1 MYRTGLNGRSMAGG
15 WRGHHANIPSY
26 ARIAQGRPANLPRPQ
41 ILLVT
46 ARASLPSPAPCPG
59 AHRLRSSVD
68 RGVCSSALRG
78 ANARFAKCF
87 PPAGLSVLVAREAEA
102 RKKSRVQCVVLA
114 FGLGGRALTRRVT
127 TRRSPPESSLFP
139 FSFVY
144 GIHPRSAGPRDSV
157 AQWIE
162 ASRRAPSRALARDDK
177 RLTRVV
183 SVLPSGSSTMEARKK
198 SRVQCVSY

>member
-1 MYRTGLNGRSMAGG
+1 MRISSSVLHPHTHTGGVFVLPC
-15 WRGHHANIPSY
+15 ANASRRPPR
-26 ARIAQGRPANLPRPQ
+26 APCKNEPANLPRPQ

-139 FSFVY
+139 FSLCMGFIP
-144 GIHPRSAGPRDSV
+144 GRPGHAIP
-157 AQWIE
+157 
-162 ASRRAPSRALARDDK
+162 
-177 RLTRVV
+177 
-183 SVLPSGSSTMEARKK
+183 
-198 SRVQCVSY
+198 